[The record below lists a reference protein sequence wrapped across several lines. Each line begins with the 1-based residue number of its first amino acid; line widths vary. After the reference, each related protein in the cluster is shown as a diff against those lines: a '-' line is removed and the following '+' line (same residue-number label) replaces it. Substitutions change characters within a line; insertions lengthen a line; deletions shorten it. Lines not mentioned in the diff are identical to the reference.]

1 MGGTWAHKGKQAYGW
16 ENKMVQ
22 NIITLSRAN
31 YIVHHFV
38 VKNTNPNYD
47 LI

>member
-1 MGGTWAHKGKQAYGW
+1 MGGTWAHRGKQAYGW
-16 ENKMVQ
+16 EKNGTKHDHVVT
-22 NIITLSRAN
+22 IKLYCTSFYL
-31 YIVHHFV
+31 